1 MKRDR
6 WKRSKREKARKR
18 MKKRQRTVMV
28 VMNDLAVVR
37 ERDSR
42 VEGVGER
49 VLLIARENRRVVG
62 HHGVQMLLSC
72 CL

>member
-1 MKRDR
+1 
-6 WKRSKREKARKR
+6 

-37 ERDSR
+37 ERDGR
-42 VEGVGER
+42 VERVGER

-62 HHGVQMLLSC
+62 HHGAQMFLSC
-72 CL
+72 CF